1 MDCDIS
7 CIILSGVTERSVSTR
22 RVLAIL
28 LKVAELMPA
37 EAVIHCV
44 HLRRPV
50 LMVKPPN
57 LKLLKGGF
65 SESNQTGG
73 STCTALSRLTALQLA
88 RNLCASLMYD
98 VWTLPVT

>member
-1 MDCDIS
+1 M
-7 CIILSGVTERSVSTR
+7 STR

-28 LKVAELMPA
+28 LKPVELMLA
-37 EAVIHCV
+37 EDEVHCV

-57 LKLLKGGF
+57 LSKITKLKGTFFQKATKLEAVLAPAVSGV
-65 SESNQTGG
+65 
-73 STCTALSRLTALQLA
+73 TALQLA
-88 RNLCASLMYD
+88 ESVCASLMYD